1 MTREAAGRELCC
13 RGAKLGCKRV
23 LGANV
28 VNGFAVS
35 RRRDHPG
42 EDREG
47 KIAAMQV
54 SGKTALITGG
64 AGGIGRATALLL
76 AREGAAVSIV
86 DLNEGA
92 GQEVVREIS
101 RAGGRAIFA
110 RADVACAGDCRRVV
124 ERTVKEFGG
133 IDVLFNNAGIIRRA
147 SAVEISEEDWD
158 AVMAVNVKSI
168 FFMCREIIPIM
179 VAAKG
184 GSIINTASG
193 WGLAGGARAA
203 AYCASKGAVVL
214 MTKAMAIDHGRQ
226 NIRVNCICPGDTD
239 TAMLRNEA
247 RQLDAAEDRF
257 LSESANR
264 PLGRMGKPEE
274 IARAALYLASDAA
287 SFVTGTA
294 LVVDGGGLAGSG

>member
-1 MTREAAGRELCC
+1 
-13 RGAKLGCKRV
+13 
-23 LGANV
+23 
-28 VNGFAVS
+28 
-35 RRRDHPG
+35 
-42 EDREG
+42 
-47 KIAAMQV
+47 
-54 SGKTALITGG
+54 
-64 AGGIGRATALLL
+64 
-76 AREGAAVSIV
+76 
-86 DLNEGA
+86 
-92 GQEVVREIS
+92 
-101 RAGGRAIFA
+101 
-110 RADVACAGDCRRVV
+110 VACAGDCRRVV

-247 RQLDAAEDRF
+247 RQLDETEDRF